1 MEYIIDSLMIW
12 VPRIAVWF
20 AILLALGL
28 LVLGAVALANNII
41 RILKGK
47 NQD

>member
-1 MEYIIDSLMIW
+1 MEYIIDSFVIW